1 MRIGHGD
8 ELAAVG
14 WVSKNF
20 LIARHTRIKTDFTN
34 GFCFSSK
41 GNPGKYSS
49 VF

>member
-1 MRIGHGD
+1 MGIGHGD

-20 LIARHTRIKTDFTN
+20 LIARHTRIKTNFAD
-34 GFCFSSK
+34 GFSLRTK
-41 GNPGKYSS
+41 GNPREYGP